1 MTVPETP
8 AVPAHFTMS
17 EDEIIAKF
25 PNRLRGYDLF
35 RKMGSP
41 KHVVAPMVD
50 QSELAWRILSRR
62 YDADLCYTPMFHARL
77 FHQDK
82 KYRDEQWQTN
92 EDERPVIVQFC
103 ANDPDVLLKAASFV
117 VGQADAVDL
126 NLGCPQHIARR
137 GHYGSYLMEDW
148 NLVSQ
153 LIRKLH
159 ENLDIPVTAKIRVYP
174 DVEKTVEYAKMVEAA
189 GAQII
194 TVHGRL
200 REQKGHKTGLAD
212 WAKIKAVKDA
222 VKVPVFANG
231 NILYYEDIQRC
242 IDATGV
248 EGVMSAETN
257 LYNPALFSGKIL
269 PSWQLAEEYL
279 EICRTVS
286 TKSSYIRAHLFKL
299 FRYSLP
305 IHTDLRQQL
314 VVAHSVEEFSVV
326 VAELKT
332 RLVEEATKATPPFD
346 ADNVE
351 TDEFGYR
358 KYPHW
363 ICQPALRFEHDKQ
376 HSKSKRLL
384 NECQTSEQTEQTS
397 EQTEQTSEQLEQTS
411 KVVTSSNE
419 TTEDCDTKRQKV
431 ATA

>member
-1 MTVPETP
+1 MTVPESP
-8 AVPAHFTMS
+8 AVAAHFTMS

-77 FHQDK
+77 FQDK

-148 NLVSQ
+148 DLVSQ

-212 WAKIKAVKDA
+212 WAKIKAVKEA

-257 LYNPALFSGKIL
+257 LYNPALFSGKVL

-286 TKSSYIRAHLFKL
+286 TKASYIRAHLFKL

-314 VVAHSVEEFSVV
+314 VVAHSVEEFSMV
-326 VAELKT
+326 VAELKI
-332 RLVEEATKATPPFD
+332 RLTEEAAKATPPFD
-346 ADNVE
+346 ANNVE
-351 TDEFGYR
+351 IDEFGYR

-397 EQTEQTSEQLEQTS
+397 EKVEQTSEKIEQ
-411 KVVTSSNE
+411 SNE
-419 TTEDCDTKRQKV
+419 STEDSDTKRQKV